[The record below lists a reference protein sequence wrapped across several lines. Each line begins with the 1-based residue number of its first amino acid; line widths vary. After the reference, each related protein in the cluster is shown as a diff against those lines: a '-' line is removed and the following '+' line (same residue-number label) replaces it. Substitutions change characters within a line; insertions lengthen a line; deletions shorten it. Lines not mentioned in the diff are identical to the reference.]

1 MIVGSII
8 VSSERVYEVNGVSL
22 PSVKQRAIDYLVRY
36 YGLDSGASDA
46 AFFHVPIELK
56 QQGELYLLES
66 DSVCALLEVNA
77 CL

>member
-8 VSSERVYEVNGVSL
+8 VSSERIHEVNGVCL
-22 PSVKQRAIDYLVRY
+22 PSVKKRAIDYLVRY
-36 YGLDSGASDA
+36 YGLDSGAPDA

-56 QQGELYLLES
+56 QGELYLLES
-66 DSVCALLEVNA
+66 DLVCALLEVNA